1 MKLLTAA
8 SLALMALAGG
18 IAPAQAQQAEGQ
30 TQAQNLSPVDQLQG
44 SRSCKG
50 CNLSNAN
57 LKGQD
62 LSNTDLSGANLS
74 NADLSG
80 ANLSGANLSGTNL
93 YLANLSTANL
103 KGTNF
108 SQSELKG
115 ANLQEADLTGSNL
128 KEANFSYAKLPSAN
142 LTQADLSQANL
153 GNADLTGANLTG
165 AKLLTANL
173 GYANLTQANV
183 DQVDFSNA
191 KLSGANLSYATNLDK
206 AILAGADLTGAD
218 LVGTTLPAAEIAKAT
233 APSNPVAKGEG
244 GDRANLGKTQ
254 FDASE
259 SPLAHIPFQFPTAE
273 HLRKGEVVLQ
283 GTARTFFTSSFSNQ
297 ATRSNGTAFWPS
309 VDVRW
314 GITNSSELTVAF
326 QNFDPVT
333 LKKQGAYDPFVD
345 DSKPTYD
352 FAFEFKQ
359 KIWENTAKTL
369 TLSGVASLAGL
380 TEPGFIF
387 NSPNGSLRADGNGI
401 VPGLAFPL
409 TAKIN
414 DRLNLTVA
422 PTIAFFPGDSALFL
436 SRLPLP
442 DSGSFGTTFGL
453 TGTVSYQLSP
463 RFLLWGDAFVP
474 LVGNNSINSNTGR
487 PAKFPAFNA
496 GIRYLLNPRVG
507 LDIFATNT
515 FGTVGPV
522 ALTADRDNIGAG
534 IGLVFM
540 PGAIP
545 ANRGN
550 HANNFEGQFNK
561 RDTPLTTDGLGFFD
575 GGTVPAGKFL
585 AQFQGGSNGVMTAL
599 RYGVTRDLEI
609 GAYLDYVFG
618 KVDES
623 EQGLEAKTRFLNQGD
638 GAPFTLSLAAT
649 LGVANQ
655 PIFNFPNNDANS
667 FANSGK
673 SKSIPFLFGGQLRD
687 QNGLYVATVSLP
699 IQYQF
704 SRDTAI
710 WVTPTLGYVQRSG
723 LAVAGVNVGG
733 SLRVFGDV
741 SVLGEVGANFAGDGN
756 AFIDGRLADRIP
768 WNFAVR
774 WQPSKLFGLNFEN
787 ALARPSIELFVTNRV
802 GASAFQNLRV
812 SEGNDPSVGV
822 GVSVP
827 F

>member
-1 MKLLTAA
+1 MKRLTAA
-8 SLALMALAGG
+8 SLALVALAGG
-18 IAPAQAQQAEGQ
+18 IAPAQAQ
-30 TQAQNLSPVDQLQG
+30 TQAQNSQNLSPVDQLQG

-57 LKGQD
+57 LKGLD

-115 ANLQEADLTGSNL
+115 ADLQGADLTGSTL

-165 AKLLTANL
+165 AKLLSANL

-206 AILAGADLTGAD
+206 AVLAGADLTGAD

-233 APSNPVAKGEG
+233 TPPNSVAKGDG
-244 GDRANLGKTQ
+244 SDRNNLGKTK
-254 FDASE
+254 FEDTD
-259 SPLAHIPFQFPTAE
+259 SPLARIPFQFPTAE
-273 HLRKGEVVLQ
+273 HLRAGEVVLQ

-333 LKKQGAYDPFVD
+333 LKKQGAFDPFVD

-387 NSPNGSLRADGNGI
+387 NSPNGSLRADGNGL

-414 DRLNLTVA
+414 DRLNLTVS
-422 PTIAFFPGDSALFL
+422 PTFAFFPSDSALFL

-453 TGTVSYQLSP
+453 TGTVSYQLTP
-463 RFLLWGDAFVP
+463 RLLLWGDAFMP
-474 LVGNNSINSNTGR
+474 FVGNNSINSDTGR

-540 PGAIP
+540 PGAVP

-550 HANNFEGQFNK
+550 YANNFEGQFNK
-561 RDTPLTTDGLGFFD
+561 KDTPLTTDGLGFFD

-599 RYGVTRDLEI
+599 RYGVTRDLEL

-623 EQGLEAKTRFLNQGD
+623 EQGLQAKTRFLNQGD

-673 SKSIPFLFGGQLRD
+673 DKSIPFLFGGQLRD

-733 SLRVFGDV
+733 SLHLFGDI
-741 SVLGEVGANFAGDGN
+741 SILGEVGANFAGDGN
-756 AFIDGRLADRIP
+756 AFINNRLTNRIP
-768 WNFAVR
+768 WNLALR
-774 WQPSKLFGLNFEN
+774 WQPSNLFGFDFKD
-787 ALARPSIELFVTNRV
+787 ALARPSFELFVTNRV
-802 GASAFQNLRV
+802 GASAFQQLRV